1 MSIHMKEMGI
11 KLIFLKKCRHANIIC
26 QNAGYDMLS
35 DTQPMPEKIRERVI
49 AVKGAG
55 EMASAVAWRL
65 FRANMKKIFMME
77 ISQPLAVRREVSF
90 CEAIVENKKTVEG
103 VEAIKADSFEQVQAI
118 WQADKIAVMVDP
130 LWKAVQGLEAD
141 VVIDAILAKK
151 NLGTSLTEARCVI
164 ALGPGFKPGKDA
176 HLVIETNRGHDLGR
190 ILTDRE
196 AEPDTGV
203 ASEINGITTERVLRA
218 PENGIFKTDR
228 KIGESINAGEVIGA
242 VDGLE
247 IHAQINGIIRGL
259 LRSGFPVVKHLK
271 IGDIDPRGIKSYCYT
286 ISDKARAI
294 SGSVLEA
301 LLRERL

>member
-1 MSIHMKEMGI
+1 MQKQIKELIIGI
-11 KLIFLKKCRHANIIC
+11 
-26 QNAGYDMLS
+26 
-35 DTQPMPEKIRERVI
+35 
-49 AVKGAG
+49 KGAG

-90 CEAIVENKKTVEG
+90 CEAIVENQKTVEG

-118 WQADKIAVMVDP
+118 WQSGKIAVMKDP
-130 LWKAVQGLEAD
+130 LWKAVQGLKAD

-151 NLGTSLTEARCVI
+151 NLGTRLTEARCVI

-190 ILTDRE
+190 ILTDQE
-196 AEPDTGV
+196 AEPDTGI
-203 ASEINGITTERVLRA
+203 ATEINGITSERILRA
-218 PENGIFKTDR
+218 PATGLFETDR
-228 KIGESINAGEVIGA
+228 SIGESVRAGDVIGA
-242 VDGLE
+242 VDGAA
-247 IHAQINGIIRGL
+247 IHAQISGVIRGL
-259 LRSGFPVVKHLK
+259 LRSGFPVSKHLK
-271 IGDIDPRGIKSYCYT
+271 IGDIDPRGIRRYCYT

-301 LLRERL
+301 VLR